1 MTLHD
6 KLSQALAM
14 AQDRPEDHYFSDM
27 RVVGKD
33 AAELRPAAVLIAITD
48 RAEPGVILT
57 TRPAWLNRHA
67 GQVAFPGGR
76 VDAGDASIEAAALR
90 EAEEEIALPR
100 DAVKIAG
107 RSISFHSGSGFAIT
121 PVVAVVPPDLPLTP
135 DPQEVDAIFEAPL
148 AMLLNRAN
156 FAAQSVE
163 WMGQMRQYHE
173 VHWNGFHIW
182 GITAAILLNLSLQ
195 LEGRFALG
203 EGAPLP

>member
-1 MTLHD
+1 MTLLESLTH
-6 KLSQALAM
+6 ALNHAPI
-14 AQDRPEDHYFSDM
+14 RPYDHYFSDM
-27 RVVGKD
+27 RVAGAD

-100 DAVKIAG
+100 HAVQIAG

-121 PVVAVVPPDLPLTP
+121 PVVAVVPPDLPLSP
-135 DPQEVDAIFEAPL
+135 DPNEVEAIFEAPL
-148 AMLLNRAN
+148 SLLLNRAN
-156 FAAQSVE
+156 FAAQQAE
-163 WMGQMRQYHE
+163 WMGKMREYHE
-173 VHWNGFHIW
+173 LHWNGFHIW

-203 EGAPLP
+203 EGAPLG